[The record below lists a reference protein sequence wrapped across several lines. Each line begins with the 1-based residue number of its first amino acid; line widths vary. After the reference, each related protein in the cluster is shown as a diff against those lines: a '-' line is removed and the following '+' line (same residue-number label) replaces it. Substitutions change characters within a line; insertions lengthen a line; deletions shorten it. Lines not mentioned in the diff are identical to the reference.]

1 MEFKAKLLEKT
12 SKNGNVYYVLE
23 IKLTDT
29 YSKTVFL
36 DKADLEIIKLT
47 NASK

>member
-1 MEFKAKLLEKT
+1 MEFKAKLIEKT
-12 SKNGNVYYVLE
+12 SKSGNTYFVLE
-23 IKLTDT
+23 IKLTET